1 MTWIFNNADLDQ
13 VLTMDDC
20 IDVLDQGYR
29 DLAEGIGGNRSRA
42 EIISPTGSGTDDG
55 TVYALKSMDGV
66 HAPSGFASI
75 RLNSDILSWQEVA
88 GSTRR
93 VKVPAAPGNRYV
105 GLVLLFSTKNG
116 EPLAIFPDG
125 LVQRMRVGATSG
137 LGARYLAREDAH
149 TVGLIGS
156 GWQAGAQAM
165 AICAVRDI
173 TEIRCFSPNEAN
185 RKAFAKDMTERLGIP
200 VIATN
205 SIDDAINKADVV
217 LCATSAIDPVLGHNA
232 IRPGVHYATIKPA
245 EIAPQAINAI
255 DRAVVHLRDNVPAI
269 VRTSGVELAED
280 KKGALGPDE
289 QINEAQMPELTDL
302 LINPTMGRQNETEST
317 CFLNYSGIGYQF
329 TMVGALAY
337 QKAIEAG
344 LGHELPTDWFTQI
357 EHP

>member
-1 MTWIFNNADLDQ
+1 M
-13 VLTMDDC
+13 
-20 IDVLDQGYR
+20 
-29 DLAEGIGGNRSRA
+29 
-42 EIISPTGSGTDDG
+42 
-55 TVYALKSMDGV
+55 
-66 HAPSGFASI
+66 
-75 RLNSDILSWQEVA
+75 
-88 GSTRR
+88 
-93 VKVPAAPGNRYV
+93 
-105 GLVLLFSTKNG
+105 
-116 EPLAIFPDG
+116 
-125 LVQRMRVGATSG
+125 
-137 LGARYLAREDAH
+137 
-149 TVGLIGS
+149 
-156 GWQAGAQAM
+156 
-165 AICAVRDI
+165 
-173 TEIRCFSPNEAN
+173 
-185 RKAFAKDMTERLGIP
+185 
-200 VIATN
+200 IATN

-302 LINPTMGRQNETEST
+302 LINPTMGRQNATEST